1 MSKMKT
7 GLGRGLD
14 ALIKPQEYVKNNES
28 ASDLS
33 KVKDDDGK
41 QIDVLAKISVEFI
54 SRNPYQPRFEIDPV
68 SLDELKKSILTNGL
82 IQPITVRRTP
92 DHKYQLISGERRLQA
107 CREIGFKEIPAY
119 IIDVASDELMLA
131 LALIENIQREKLNA
145 IEVGTAYKRLM
156 DECHLTQE
164 QIAER
169 VGKDR
174 TTVANTIRLLKLPQK
189 IQDALVKDKITS
201 GHARA
206 LINLDSEAL
215 QLQLL
220 ENILSKNLS
229 VRKVER
235 LVRELNDGGLRK
247 SKKTTSPNEQNS
259 TSFYT
264 PNLRDIEDKLRVT
277 FGTKVKCAQR
287 KDGSGEIVLEYYS
300 RDELERLIELF
311 EIINKNYN

>member
-1 MSKMKT
+1 MKT

-14 ALIKPQEYVKNNES
+14 ALIKPQEYIKNNDPNI
-28 ASDLS
+28 DLS
-33 KVKDDDGK
+33 RVKDDDGK
-41 QIDVLAKISVEFI
+41 HVDVLAKIAVEFV
-54 SRNPYQPRFEIDPV
+54 SRNPYQPRFNIDPV

-107 CREIGFKEIPAY
+107 CKEIGFREIPAY
-119 IIDVASDELMLA
+119 IIDVDSEELMLA

-145 IEVGTAYKRLM
+145 IEIGTAYKRLM

-189 IQDALVKDKITS
+189 IQDALAQDKITS

-206 LINLDSEAL
+206 LINLDNEAL
-215 QLQLL
+215 QIQLL

-235 LVRELNDGGLRK
+235 LVRELSEGGTRK
-247 SKKTTSPNEQNS
+247 SKKSIQDEEVKLTFHS
-259 TSFYT
+259 
-264 PNLRDIEDKLRVT
+264 PNLRDVEDKLRVI
-277 FGTKVKCAQR
+277 FGTKVKCLQR
-287 KDGSGEIVLEYYS
+287 KDGTGEIILEYYS
-300 RDELERLIELF
+300 RDEFERLIELF
-311 EIINKNYN
+311 EIINKSYN

>member
-14 ALIKPQEYVKNNES
+14 ALIKPQEYIKNNDSEI
-28 ASDLS
+28 DLN

-41 QIDVLAKISVEFI
+41 QVDVLAKISVEFI
-54 SRNPYQPRFEIDPV
+54 SRNPYQPRFNIDPV

-119 IIDVASDELMLA
+119 IIDVDSEELMLA

-189 IQDALVKDKITS
+189 IQEALIKDKISS

-206 LINLDSEAL
+206 LINLENEAL

-235 LVRELNDGGLRK
+235 LVRELNEGGTRK
-247 SKKTTSPNEQNS
+247 IKKTVTAEEEKSNLYNL
-259 TSFYT
+259 
-264 PNLRDIEDKLRVT
+264 NLRNVEDKLRAT
-277 FGTKVKCAQR
+277 FGTKVKCVQR

-311 EIINKNYN
+311 EIINKNFN

>member
-14 ALIKPQEYVKNNES
+14 ALIKPQEYIKNNES
-28 ASDLS
+28 GEDLS

-107 CREIGFKEIPAY
+107 CKDIGFKEIPAY

-145 IEVGTAYKRLM
+145 IEIGTAYKRLM

-164 QIAER
+164 QIADR

-174 TTVANTIRLLKLPQK
+174 TTVANTIRLLKLPEK
-189 IQDALVKDKITS
+189 IQDALVKDKLTS

-206 LINLDSEAL
+206 LINLENEAL

-220 ENILSKNLS
+220 DNILSKNLS

-235 LVRELNDGGLRK
+235 LVRELNEGGTRK
-247 SKKTTSPNEQNS
+247 IKRVSSSTENR
-259 TSFYT
+259 TSFQT
-264 PNLRDIEDKLRVT
+264 SNLRDVEDKLRIT
-277 FGTKVKCAQR
+277 FGTKVKCVQR

-300 RDELERLIELF
+300 RDEFERLIELF

>member
-1 MSKMKT
+1 MKT

-14 ALIKPQEYVKNNES
+14 ALIKPQEYIKNNDS
-28 ASDLS
+28 AEDLS

-54 SRNPYQPRFEIDPV
+54 SRNPYQPRFNIDPV

-107 CREIGFKEIPAY
+107 CKDIGFKEIPAY
-119 IIDVASDELMLA
+119 IIEVTSDELMLA

-145 IEVGTAYKRLM
+145 IEVGSAYKRLM

-189 IQDALVKDKITS
+189 IQDALIQDKITS

-206 LINLDSEAL
+206 LINLENDAL

-235 LVRELNDGGLRK
+235 LVRELNDGGTRK
-247 SKKTTSPNEQNS
+247 IKKFTVDEENR
-259 TSFYT
+259 TSFYS

-277 FGTKVKCAQR
+277 FGTKVKCIQR
-287 KDGSGEIVLEYYS
+287 KDGSGEVILEYYS
-300 RDELERLIELF
+300 RDELERLIELI

>member
-14 ALIKPQEYVKNNES
+14 ALIKPQEYIKNNES
-28 ASDLS
+28 AEDLS

-54 SRNPYQPRFEIDPV
+54 SRNPYQPRFNIDPA
-68 SLDELKKSILTNGL
+68 SLEELKKSILTNGL

-92 DHKYQLISGERRLQA
+92 EHKYQLISGERRLQA
-107 CREIGFKEIPAY
+107 CKEIGFKEIPAY
-119 IIDVASDELMLA
+119 IIDVATDELMLA

-145 IEVGTAYKRLM
+145 IEVGSAYKRLM

-174 TTVANTIRLLKLPQK
+174 TTVANTIRLLRLPQK
-189 IQDALVKDKITS
+189 IQNALIQDKITS

-206 LINLDSEAL
+206 LINLENEAL

-235 LVRELNDGGLRK
+235 LVRELNEGGTRK
-247 SKKTTSPNEQNS
+247 IKKSPTYEEGKV
-259 TSFYT
+259 SFIT
-264 PNLRDIEDKLRVT
+264 ANLRDIEDKLRIT
-277 FGTKVKCAQR
+277 FGTKVKCVQR
-287 KDGSGEIVLEYYS
+287 KDGSGEIVLEFYS

>member
-1 MSKMKT
+1 MSKLKT

-14 ALIKPQEYVKNNES
+14 ALIKPQDYIKNTES
-28 ASDLS
+28 GSDLQ

-41 QIDVLAKISVEFI
+41 QVDVLAKISVEFI
-54 SRNPYQPRFEIDPV
+54 SRNPYQPRFNIDPV
-68 SLDELKKSILTNGL
+68 ALEELKKSILTNGL

-92 DHKYQLISGERRLQA
+92 DHKYQLISGERRLNA
-107 CREIGFKEIPAY
+107 CKEIGFKEIPAY
-119 IIDVASDELMLA
+119 IIDVDSEELMLA

-145 IEVGTAYKRLM
+145 IEIGTAYKRLM

-174 TTVANTIRLLKLPQK
+174 TTVANSIRLLKLPQK
-189 IQDALVKDKITS
+189 VQDALIQDKIS
-201 GHARA
+201 MGHARA
-206 LINLDSEAL
+206 IINLDNSGL

-220 ENILSKNLS
+220 DNIISKNLS

-235 LVRELNDGGLRK
+235 LVRELSEGGARK
-247 SKKTTSPNEQNS
+247 IKKTKS
-259 TSFYT
+259 TEETNLRFYT
-264 PNLRDIEDKLRVT
+264 PNLRDVEEKLRAT
-277 FGTKVKCAQR
+277 FGTKVICVQR
-287 KDGSGEIVLEYYS
+287 KDGSGEITLEFYS

-311 EIINKNYN
+311 EIISKNYS

>member
-14 ALIKPQEYVKNNES
+14 ALIKPQEYIKNNES
-28 ASDLS
+28 AEDLS

-54 SRNPYQPRFEIDPV
+54 SRNPYQPRFNIDPA

-92 DHKYQLISGERRLQA
+92 EHKYQLISGERRLQA
-107 CREIGFKEIPAY
+107 CKEIGFKEIPAY
-119 IIDVASDELMLA
+119 IIDVATDELMLA

-145 IEVGTAYKRLM
+145 IEVGSAYKRLM

-174 TTVANTIRLLKLPQK
+174 TTVANTIRLLRLPQK
-189 IQDALVKDKITS
+189 IQNALIQDKITS

-206 LINLDSEAL
+206 LINLENEAL

-235 LVRELNDGGLRK
+235 LVRELNEGGTRK
-247 SKKTTSPNEQNS
+247 IKKSPTYEEGKV
-259 TSFYT
+259 SFIT
-264 PNLRDIEDKLRVT
+264 ANLRDIEDKLRVT
-277 FGTKVKCAQR
+277 FGTKVKCVQR
-287 KDGSGEIVLEYYS
+287 KDGSGEIVLEFYS

>member
-14 ALIKPQEYVKNNES
+14 ALIKPQEYIKNNES
-28 ASDLS
+28 AEDLS

-54 SRNPYQPRFEIDPV
+54 SRNPYQPRFNIDPA

-92 DHKYQLISGERRLQA
+92 EHKYQLISGERRLQA
-107 CREIGFKEIPAY
+107 CKEIGFKEIPAY
-119 IIDVASDELMLA
+119 IIDVATDELMLA

-145 IEVGTAYKRLM
+145 IEVGSAYKRLM

-174 TTVANTIRLLKLPQK
+174 TTIANTIRLLRLPQK
-189 IQDALVKDKITS
+189 IQNALIQDKITS

-206 LINLDSEAL
+206 LINLENEAL

-235 LVRELNDGGLRK
+235 LVRELNEGGTRK
-247 SKKTTSPNEQNS
+247 IKKSPTYEEGKV
-259 TSFYT
+259 SFIT
-264 PNLRDIEDKLRVT
+264 ANLRDIEDKLRVT
-277 FGTKVKCAQR
+277 FGTKVKCVQR
-287 KDGSGEIVLEYYS
+287 KDGSGEIVLEFYS

>member
-14 ALIKPQEYVKNNES
+14 ALIKPQEYIKNTEQNV
-28 ASDLS
+28 DLS
-33 KVKDDDGK
+33 RVKDDDGK
-41 QIDVLAKISVEFI
+41 QIDVLAKIAVEFV
-54 SRNPYQPRFEIDPV
+54 SRNPYQPRFNIDPV

-107 CREIGFKEIPAY
+107 CKEIGFKEIPAY
-119 IIDVASDELMLA
+119 IIDVDSDELMLA

-189 IQDALVKDKITS
+189 IQDALAQDKITS

-206 LINLDSEAL
+206 LINLDNEPL

-235 LVRELNDGGLRK
+235 LVRELNEGGTRK
-247 SKKTTSPNEQNS
+247 INKTQTNDDVKA
-259 TSFYT
+259 TFYT
-264 PNLRDIEDKLRVT
+264 PNLRDVEDKLRVI
-277 FGTKVKCAQR
+277 FGTKVKCVQR
-287 KDGSGEIVLEYYS
+287 KDGTGEITLEYYS
-300 RDELERLIELF
+300 KDEFERLIELF
-311 EIINKNYN
+311 EIITKNYN

>member
-1 MSKMKT
+1 MSKLKT

-14 ALIKPQEYVKNNES
+14 ALIKPQDYIKNTES
-28 ASDLS
+28 GSDLQ

-41 QIDVLAKISVEFI
+41 QVDVLAKISVEFI
-54 SRNPYQPRFEIDPV
+54 SRNPYQPRFNIDPV
-68 SLDELKKSILTNGL
+68 ALEELKKSILTNGL

-92 DHKYQLISGERRLQA
+92 DHKYQLISGERRLNA
-107 CREIGFKEIPAY
+107 CKEIGFKEIPAY
-119 IIDVASDELMLA
+119 IIDVDSEELMLA

-145 IEVGTAYKRLM
+145 IEIGTAYKRLM

-174 TTVANTIRLLKLPQK
+174 TTVANSIRLLKLPQK
-189 IQDALVKDKITS
+189 VQDALIQDKIS
-201 GHARA
+201 MGHARA
-206 LINLDSEAL
+206 IINLDNSGL

-220 ENILSKNLS
+220 DNIISKNLS

-235 LVRELNDGGLRK
+235 LVRELSEGGARK
-247 SKKTTSPNEQNS
+247 IKKTKS
-259 TSFYT
+259 TEETNLRFYT
-264 PNLRDIEDKLRVT
+264 PNLRDIEEKLRAT
-277 FGTKVKCAQR
+277 FGTKVICVQR
-287 KDGSGEIVLEYYS
+287 KDGSGEITLEFYS

-311 EIINKNYN
+311 EIISKNYS

>member
-14 ALIKPQEYVKNNES
+14 ALIKPQEYIKNNES
-28 ASDLS
+28 AEDLS

-41 QIDVLAKISVEFI
+41 QIDILAKISVEFI
-54 SRNPYQPRFEIDPV
+54 SRNPYQPRFNIDPA

-92 DHKYQLISGERRLQA
+92 EHKYQLISGERRLQA
-107 CREIGFKEIPAY
+107 CKEIGFKEIPAY
-119 IIDVASDELMLA
+119 IIDVATDELMLA

-145 IEVGTAYKRLM
+145 IEVGSAYKRLM

-189 IQDALVKDKITS
+189 IQNALIQDKITS

-206 LINLDSEAL
+206 LINLENEAL

-220 ENILSKNLS
+220 ENILSKSLS

-235 LVRELNDGGLRK
+235 LVRELNEGGTRK
-247 SKKTTSPNEQNS
+247 IKKSPTYEEGKV
-259 TSFYT
+259 SFIT
-264 PNLRDIEDKLRVT
+264 ANLRDIEDKLRVT
-277 FGTKVKCAQR
+277 FGTKVKCVQR
-287 KDGSGEIVLEYYS
+287 KDGSGEIVLEFYS

>member
-14 ALIKPQEYVKNNES
+14 ALIKPQDYIKNTDS
-28 ASDLS
+28 SSDLS

-54 SRNPYQPRFEIDPV
+54 SRNPYQPRFNIDPV
-68 SLDELKKSILTNGL
+68 SLDELKRSILTNGL

-107 CREIGFKEIPAY
+107 CKEIGFREIPAY
-119 IIDVASDELMLA
+119 IIDVDSEELMLA

-145 IEVGTAYKRLM
+145 IEIGTAYKRLM

-174 TTVANTIRLLKLPQK
+174 TTVANTIRLLKLPDK
-189 IQDALVKDKITS
+189 IQDALAKDKISS

-206 LINLDSEAL
+206 LINLDNEAL

-235 LVRELNDGGLRK
+235 LVRELSEGGTRK
-247 SKKTTSPNEQNS
+247 IKKTPSDEGS
-259 TSFYT
+259 KVIFYT

-277 FGTKVKCAQR
+277 FGTKVKCVQR
-287 KDGSGEIVLEYYS
+287 KDGSGEIVLEFYS
-300 RDELERLIELF
+300 REELERLIELF

>member
-1 MSKMKT
+1 MSKFKT

-14 ALIKPQEYVKNNES
+14 ALIKPQEYIKNTDSN
-28 ASDLS
+28 ADLS

-41 QIDVLAKISVEFI
+41 QVDVLAKISVEFI
-54 SRNPYQPRFEIDPV
+54 SRNPYQPRFNIDPV
-68 SLDELKKSILTNGL
+68 SLEELKKSILTNGL

-92 DHKYQLISGERRLQA
+92 DHKYQLISGERRLKA
-107 CREIGFKEIPAY
+107 CKDIGFKEIPAY
-119 IIDVASDELMLA
+119 IIDVASEELMLA
-131 LALIENIQREKLNA
+131 LALIENIQREKLNP
-145 IEVGTAYKRLM
+145 IEIGTAFKRLM

-164 QIAER
+164 QIADR

-174 TTVANTIRLLKLPQK
+174 TTVANSIRLLKLPQK
-189 IQDALVKDKITS
+189 IQDALIQDKISS

-206 LINLDSEAL
+206 LINLENEGL

-220 ENILSKNLS
+220 ENIISKNLS

-235 LVRELNDGGLRK
+235 LVRELNEGGARK
-247 SKKTTSPNEQNS
+247 IKKTTTNEENRAI
-259 TSFYT
+259 FYT

-277 FGTKVKCAQR
+277 FGTKVSCVQR
-287 KDGSGEIVLEYYS
+287 KDGSGEVILEFYS

-311 EIINKNYN
+311 EIISKNYS

>member
-14 ALIKPQEYVKNNES
+14 ALIKPQEYIKNNDSEI
-28 ASDLS
+28 DLN

-41 QIDVLAKISVEFI
+41 QVDVLAKISVEFI
-54 SRNPYQPRFEIDPV
+54 SRNPYQPRFNIDPV

-119 IIDVASDELMLA
+119 IIDVDSEELMLA

-189 IQDALVKDKITS
+189 IQEALIKDKISS

-206 LINLDSEAL
+206 LINLENEAL

-235 LVRELNDGGLRK
+235 LVRELNEGGTRK
-247 SKKTTSPNEQNS
+247 IKKTATAEEERTNLYNM
-259 TSFYT
+259 
-264 PNLRDIEDKLRVT
+264 NLRNVEDKLRAT
-277 FGTKVKCAQR
+277 FGTKVKCVQR